1 MLTTNHVANELI
13 KFRRMVIS
21 DFLRRSRFDP
31 FMGNTSTSV
40 IVRMADLEADGK
52 EINVPLVNQ
61 LSGAGVGAGTLRGN
75 EEQMD
80 SYGFP
85 VWADWAR
92 NAVAN
97 NRAVNKESSF
107 NVRSTARDLLRGW
120 ARRIVRDDIVDTLMS
135 IPTGTIQPGRLQAP
149 GNRINGVTFSA
160 STATQRN
167 SWLAANFDRTLFG
180 TKVSNS
186 YTGGA
191 SATFAGAI
199 GNLVAPTGSG
209 STFVANDSMSAAVG
223 SYAKQLAKQSGVT
236 PNLPGFYNG
245 RPKITPWEIEELDEE
260 MYVCFVGDRA
270 FRYLQNDPTMFQANR
285 DARARE
291 GNPTTTNPIFTG
303 GALMYDGILYKNIP
317 EITQRLLLLAGGPF
331 NAGAFDVEP
340 YFLCGQA
347 AMAYAMGQLPR
358 PTTLE
363 DGDYEFVTGM
373 GIECQYGMAKVAKA
387 PQSVSQ
393 APATDLGTLVDWGM
407 VTGFT
412 AAPASA

>member
-1 MLTTNHVANELI
+1 MLTSNHVNNELI
-13 KFRRMVIS
+13 KFRRLVIS

-75 EEQMD
+75 EEMMD

-120 ARRIVRDDIVDTLMS
+120 ARRIVRDDIVDTLLS
-135 IPTGTIQPGRLQAP
+135 IPTSSIQANRLVTP
-149 GNRINGVTFSA
+149 GNRVNGVKWSA
-160 STATQRN
+160 STAAQKN
-167 SWLAANFDRTLFG
+167 SWTAANFDRLLFG
-180 TKVSNS
+180 SKLGNYSS
-186 YTGGA
+186 
-191 SATFAGAI
+191 TFATAV
-199 GNLVAPTGSG
+199 GNIVVATD
-209 STFVANDSMSAAVG
+209 TMSAAVG
-223 SYAKQLAKQSGVT
+223 SLAKAQAKQSGVT
-236 PNLPGFYNG
+236 PGQPGVYNG

-260 MYVCFVGDRA
+260 MYVCFIGDRA
-270 FRYLQNDPTMFQANR
+270 FHSLQLDPTMYQANR

-291 GNPTTTNPIFTG
+291 ANATNTNPIFTG
-303 GALMYDGILYKNIP
+303 GALLYDGILYKNIP
-317 EITQRLLLLAGGPF
+317 EITQRLILLGQGGAGV
-331 NAGAFDVEP
+331 DVEP
-340 YFLCGQA
+340 YFMCGQA
-347 AMAYAMGQLPR
+347 ALAYAMGQLPR

-363 DGDYEFVTGM
+363 DGDYEFVTGL
-373 GIECQYGMAKVAKA
+373 GIETQYGLAKIAKA
-387 PQSVSQ
+387 PQAVQ
-393 APATDLGTLVDWGM
+393 GATTGDLVDWGM
-407 VTGFT
+407 VTGFV
-412 AAPASA
+412 AAPAAA